1 MFLLTLN
8 MGSTCY
14 ILRLPVG
21 TTGMLTVR
29 NSPRKHKDLIL
40 ALLEAV
46 QLPTQVALI
55 HCRGHRGGWVL
66 CECRGQQRD
75 GFFVSQGMRKADQMA
90 KQAAGFQDPEHVMTL
105 VL

>member
-8 MGSTCY
+8 MGSTCC

-55 HCRGHRGGWVL
+55 HCRGHRG
-66 CECRGQQRD
+66 D
-75 GFFVSQGMRKADQMA
+75 GSFVSVGASRGM
-90 KQAAGFQDPEHVMTL
+90 GSL
-105 VL
+105 

>member
-55 HCRGHRGGWVL
+55 HCRG
-66 CECRGQQRD
+66 QQRD